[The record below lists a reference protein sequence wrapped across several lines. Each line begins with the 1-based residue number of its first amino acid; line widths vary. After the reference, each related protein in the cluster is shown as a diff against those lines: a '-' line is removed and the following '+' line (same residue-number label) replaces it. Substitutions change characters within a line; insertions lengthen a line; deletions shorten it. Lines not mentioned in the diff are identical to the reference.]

1 MPTPRHSIFTN
12 QMLSLMPKQQC
23 QSTEGHKTT
32 QHLANVTP
40 LRKTKTKKNIPRTV
54 GQWHRCRWHP
64 ASFAPVPLLSPA
76 QQRTLDDSPEPALTH
91 VLRPDHK
98 HATIL

>member
-12 QMLSLMPKQQC
+12 QTLSLMPKQQC

-40 LRKTKTKKNIPRTV
+40 LRKTKTKKTFHALSASGTDVV
-54 GQWHRCRWHP
+54 GILQASLQFHYSLQLSSVRWM
-64 ASFAPVPLLSPA
+64 
-76 QQRTLDDSPEPALTH
+76 
-91 VLRPDHK
+91 
-98 HATIL
+98 ILQNQL